1 MRIYIICPVRKAGSE
16 IDLVSAYV
24 ADLESQGHVVHYP
37 PRDVDQTDD
46 GVGLR
51 ICQHHR
57 DAMEKADEVH
67 VWWNPDSTGS
77 HFDFGMA
84 YALHKP
90 VVVVNSPN
98 RTPNKSYT
106 NILLAVSDG
115 L

>member
-1 MRIYIICPVRKAGSE
+1 MKIYVICPVRRAGDEVST
-16 IDLVSAYV
+16 VSAYV
-24 ADLESQGHVVHYP
+24 SKLESEGHIVHYP

-46 GVGLR
+46 GIGLS

-57 DAMEKADEVH
+57 AAMEEADEVH
-67 VWWNPDSTGS
+67 VWWDYESTGS

-90 VVVVNSPN
+90 IFVVNNPN

-106 NILLAVSDG
+106 NILLAVAE
-115 L
+115 